1 MSYDPYCSVQIEF
14 SNMQGLHDL
23 INNCDEN
30 KKTLVMCDRFTTDIW
45 GITDEITAGVEAG
58 YLAWV
63 DKCPGNPTQKDIVD
77 ALEVVGDL
85 EPTQIFAIGGGSTID
100 LAKAISAFYYLF
112 REKGIKADIP
122 VVTEGLKNKTY
133 TEPHEF
139 IDIIAIPSAAG
150 TGSEVTRF
158 ATIWDVEKVSKFS
171 IDCQENYAKK
181 AIVIPDLTLSLPLRL
196 TLSTGLDALSHA
208 MESFWAK
215 PTNYLVKD
223 IALRSIDL
231 IMTYLPK
238 VLKDPQNL
246 ELRTAM
252 SRGALLAGM
261 AFAKTRTTACHSIS
275 YPITM
280 QYGLEHGLACAI
292 SLDAVSKINREK
304 TELADMLF
312 EVLEEHG
319 GLKNWME
326 KTSEGIVEMRLS
338 SLGIPKEGIDDIV
351 KGTFTKGRM
360 DNNPVDISPEQ
371 VKEIL
376 ISVY

>member
-23 INNCDEN
+23 INNCDES
-30 KKTLVMCDRFTTDIW
+30 KKTLILCDRFTTDIW
-45 GITDEITAGVEAG
+45 EISDEIQAGVDKG

-77 ALEVVGDL
+77 ALEIVGDL
-85 EPTQIFAIGGGSTID
+85 NPTQIFAIGGGSTID
-100 LAKAISAFYYLF
+100 LAKAISAFYYMF
-112 REKGIKADIP
+112 KEEGIQADIP
-122 VVTEGLKNKTY
+122 IVTEGLRNKTY
-133 TEPHEF
+133 TKPHQF

-158 ATIWDVEKVSKFS
+158 ATIWDVDKVSKFS

-223 IALRSIDL
+223 IALRAIDL

-238 VLKDPQNL
+238 VLKDPKNL

-280 QYGLEHGLACAI
+280 QYGLEHGLACAL

-304 TELADMLF
+304 TVLADMLF
-312 EVLEEHG
+312 EVLEKHG

-338 SLGIPKEGIDDIV
+338 ALGIPKEGIDEIV

-376 ISVY
+376 LSVY

>member
-1 MSYDPYCSVQIEF
+1 MSYDPYCAVEIEF
-14 SNMQGLHDL
+14 SNMQGLHD
-23 INNCDEN
+23 IIDNCSED
-30 KKTLVMCDRFTTDIW
+30 KKTLVMSDKFTTDLW
-45 GITDEITAGVEAG
+45 GITDEIQAGVDAG
-58 YLAWV
+58 YFAWV
-63 DKCPGNPTQKDIVD
+63 SKCPGNPTQQDIID
-77 ALEVVGDL
+77 ALETVGDL
-85 EPTQIFAIGGGSTID
+85 NPTQILAIGGGSTID

-112 REKGIKADIP
+112 KEKGIKADLNNI
-122 VVTEGLKNKTY
+122 TDALQNKTY
-133 TEPHEF
+133 TEPHQF
-139 IDIIAIPSAAG
+139 IDIIALPSAAG

-158 ATIWDVEKVSKFS
+158 ATIWDVNKVSKFS
-171 IDCQENYAKK
+171 IDCAENYAKK
-181 AIVIPDLTLSLPLRL
+181 AIVIPDLTLTLPARL

-215 PTNYLVKD
+215 PTTYVVKD
-223 IALRSIDL
+223 IALRAIDL

-280 QYGLEHGLACAI
+280 QYGLEHGLACAL

-304 TELADMLF
+304 TVMADELFA
-312 EVLEEHG
+312 VLEKHG
-319 GLKNWME
+319 GLKNWMD
-326 KTSEGIVEMRLS
+326 KTSEGIVEMKLS
-338 SLGIPKEGIDDIV
+338 AFGIPKAGIDGIV
-351 KGTFTKGRM
+351 EGTFTKGRM

-376 ISVY
+376 LSVY

>member
-1 MSYDPYCSVQIEF
+1 MKYDPYCAVEIEF
-14 SNMQGLHDL
+14 SDMQGLHDV
-23 INNCDEN
+23 INHCDES
-30 KKTLVMCDRFTTDIW
+30 KKTLVMCDKFTTDLW
-45 GITDEITAGVEAG
+45 GITDEIQSGVDAG

-63 DKCPGNPTQKDIVD
+63 SKCPGNPNQQDIID
-77 ALEVVGDL
+77 ALEIVGDL
-85 EPTQIFAIGGGSTID
+85 NPTQILAIGGGSTID

-112 REKGIKADIP
+112 KEKGIKPDLDN
-122 VVTEGLKNKTY
+122 VTDGLKNKTY
-133 TEPHEF
+133 TQPHQF
-139 IDIIAIPSAAG
+139 IDIIALPSAAG

-158 ATIWDVEKVSKFS
+158 ATIWDVNKVSKFS

-181 AIVIPDLTLSLPLRL
+181 AIVIPDLTLTLPPRL

-215 PTNYLVKD
+215 PTTYVVKD
-223 IALRSIDL
+223 IALRAIDL
-231 IMTYLPK
+231 IMTYLPQ
-238 VLKDPQNL
+238 VLKDPKNL
-246 ELRTAM
+246 ELRTGM

-280 QYGLEHGLACAI
+280 QYGVEHGLACAL

-304 TELADMLF
+304 TVLADDLF
-312 EVLEEHG
+312 AVLEKHG
-319 GLKNWME
+319 GLKDWMD
-326 KTSEGIVEMRLS
+326 KTSEGIVDIRLS
-338 SLGIPKEGIDDIV
+338 ALGVPKEGIDKIV
-351 KGTFTKGRM
+351 EGTFTKGRM

-376 ISVY
+376 LSVY